1 MIKTTNVYLDKT
13 GGFRLYI
20 SMEIENILKWANHQQ
35 VILSVHDGKLIIVPS
50 ISKTEAPAWYS
61 KKPG

>member
-20 SMEIENILKWANHQQ
+20 SMDIENTLNGQ
-35 VILSVHDGKLIIVPS
+35 
-50 ISKTEAPAWYS
+50 TTNR
-61 KKPG
+61 